1 MKYRKIQRKI
11 RGRCKTIIL
20 FKTGVDYL
28 YQYQN
33 LLQYSKENKKMPIDN
48 IKVEYD
54 AYWNVWVIYS
64 GKLKSIRYKM
74 YSSGLP
80 YMKGRGNMSG
90 MQAYYMV

>member
-1 MKYRKIQRKI
+1 MNYRKIQRKI

-33 LLQYSKENKKMPIDN
+33 LLQYSKENKKMPIDD

-64 GKLKSIRYKM
+64 GKTEEHPL
-74 YSSGLP
+74 
-80 YMKGRGNMSG
+80 
-90 MQAYYMV
+90 